1 MMGHPIKHFLT
12 ITHHRHLV
20 MYYCF
25 KVGIGFQGLFHDWSK
40 YSFTEFYNGAK
51 YYTGTASPN
60 DQERKIKGYSAAWM
74 HHKGRNKHH
83 FEYWVDVIG
92 TDYGPV
98 VMPIRYLKESL
109 CDRIA
114 ASKIYAKKMYRS
126 DFPLQYF
133 LKQETS
139 RKMEKTSA
147 AVLQQWLEWV
157 ASDGEKEAF
166 KKIKKIKSYQQMDG
180 MI

>member
-60 DQERKIKGYSAAWM
+60 DQERKIKGIRQHGCIIKVGISIILS
-74 HHKGRNKHH
+74 
-83 FEYWVDVIG
+83 IG
-92 TDYGPV
+92 LMSSEQITV
-98 VMPIRYLKESL
+98 RL
-109 CDRIA
+109 
-114 ASKIYAKKMYRS
+114 
-126 DFPLQYF
+126 
-133 LKQETS
+133 
-139 RKMEKTSA
+139 
-147 AVLQQWLEWV
+147 
-157 ASDGEKEAF
+157 
-166 KKIKKIKSYQQMDG
+166 
-180 MI
+180 

>member
-1 MMGHPIKHFLT
+1 
-12 ITHHRHLV
+12 
-20 MYYCF
+20 
-25 KVGIGFQGLFHDWSK
+25 
-40 YSFTEFYNGAK
+40 
-51 YYTGTASPN
+51 
-60 DQERKIKGYSAAWM
+60 
-74 HHKGRNKHH
+74 
-83 FEYWVDVIG
+83 
-92 TDYGPV
+92 
-98 VMPIRYLKESL
+98 MPIRYLKESL